1 MTVSTIMITY
11 NHNPYISQAIEGFLL
26 QKTNFKIELIIA
38 DDASTDQTQEIIKK
52 YYKSYPDII
61 KPILREK
68 NIGANLNWIDA
79 FKKCSGKY
87 IALCEGDDYWT
98 DPFKLQKQVD
108 FLEENAEYS
117 LCFHNAL
124 VKSSANS
131 ATYYF
136 NVNKSV
142 FLRTKPN
149 STREIKGYEIL
160 DNWIIP
166 TASVVFRNVKEGK
179 FDFFRNSKFGDI
191 FLFLSAVRIG
201 KIYYFEQISSVYRLV
216 PTGLRNAYNNKN
228 SDYIGHIKLVQ
239 SEFQDIEGIDFV
251 CKKMLAIEYF
261 KFCCYSI
268 KTLSIKNFFKSS
280 FYYFIVLG
288 KMMLTKS
295 PRPKYN
301 YFFYVAEMNLRSL
314 KKLFCNAN

>member
-1 MTVSTIMITY
+1 MA
-11 NHNPYISQAIEGFLL
+11 P
-26 QKTNFKIELIIA
+26 
-38 DDASTDQTQEIIKK
+38 
-52 YYKSYPDII
+52 
-61 KPILREK
+61 
-68 NIGANLNWIDA
+68 NLNWIDA
-79 FKKCSGKY
+79 FNKCTGKY

-216 PTGLRNAYNNKN
+216 PNW
-228 SDYIGHIKLVQ
+228 S
-239 SEFQDIEGIDFV
+239 
-251 CKKMLAIEYF
+251 KKCIQ
-261 KFCCYSI
+261 
-268 KTLSIKNFFKSS
+268 
-280 FYYFIVLG
+280 
-288 KMMLTKS
+288 
-295 PRPKYN
+295 
-301 YFFYVAEMNLRSL
+301 
-314 KKLFCNAN
+314 